1 MNKPQIG
8 TRKDHKIKVHCYSG
22 HTYADRPKSF
32 MWEGREHQVDTI
44 IKEWQ
49 EPGEKHFLTFSQSS
63 DRKFELCY
71 YEQEDKWALSEV
83 K

>member
-1 MNKPQIG
+1 MSKQQTG
-8 TRKDHKIKVHCYSG
+8 TRKDHKFKVHCYSG
-22 HTYADRPKSF
+22 HTYADHPKSF
-32 MWEGREHQVDTI
+32 TLEGIEYQVDAI

-49 EPGEKHFLTFSQSS
+49 EPGEKHFLVLNRGS

-71 YEQEDKWALSEV
+71 YGQQDKWALSEV